1 MRWLS
6 LIAWI
11 TLCLI
16 AGFIGSIFSP
26 EFNAGGWYQTLE
38 KSSLTPPNIV
48 FPIVWN
54 ILFVLMGF
62 AAWRIWVKHIEGKN
76 FALLLF
82 FTQLGLNILWSYLF
96 FGLQR
101 PDLSLIEII
110 VLWFAIIV
118 TVIIFIK
125 KDKTAGILLLPYL
138 CWVSFAIYL
147 NYSIYH
153 LNNY

>member
-1 MRWLS
+1 MKWLS

-11 TLCLI
+11 ALCLI
-16 AGFIGSIFSP
+16 AGFIGSLFSP
-26 EFNAGGWYQTLE
+26 GEWYQSLE

-54 ILFVLMGF
+54 ILFILMGV
-62 AAWRIWVKHIEGKN
+62 AAWRIWERHSQGIN

-82 FTQLGLNILWSYLF
+82 IIQLGLNMLWSYLF

-101 PDLSLIEII
+101 PDLALIEII
-110 VLWFAIIV
+110 VLWAAIFATTIAFFKI
-118 TVIIFIK
+118 
-125 KDKTAGILLLPYL
+125 DKIAGILLLPYIG
-138 CWVSFAIYL
+138 WVSFAIYL

-153 LNNY
+153 LNY